1 MELKSLIENYFN
13 AADSHDIKETVRYFA
28 TSAVVY
34 DEGKEY
40 HGHDE
45 IEKWLTET
53 NAKYDTH
60 YKFIE
65 LNQNIAKAQISGTFA
80 GSPIILGFE
89 FTIINKQIT
98 KLKCGV

>member
-1 MELKSLIENYFN
+1 MEHKSLIENYFI
-13 AADSHDIKETVRYFA
+13 AADSHDIKKTIKYFS

-45 IEKWLTET
+45 IEKWLKET

-60 YKFIE
+60 YKFLE
-65 LNQNIAKAQISGTFA
+65 LNQNTARAKVSGTFA
-80 GSPIILGFE
+80 GSPIVLSSE
-89 FTIINKQIT
+89 FTIKNNQIT
-98 KLKCGV
+98 KLRCGI